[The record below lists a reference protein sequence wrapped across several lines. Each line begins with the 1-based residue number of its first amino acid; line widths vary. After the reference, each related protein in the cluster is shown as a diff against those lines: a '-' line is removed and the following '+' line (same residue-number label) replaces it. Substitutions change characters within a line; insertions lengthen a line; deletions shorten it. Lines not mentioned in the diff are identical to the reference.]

1 MTASEAAKAASDAMA
16 AYAQARAASA
26 AAAAATTVADAEAAL
41 ARAEEAQAAAEAELA
56 NARMYAGM
64 VEAARQALSTLPDF
78 YETVSVSMRTE
89 AGNPT
94 AAKVLSYLAAHASGG
109 PWYSGPTQ
117 TWQDDPGLVR
127 FAEPPTVRL
136 AEGTTAE
143 QRGLVL
149 YSVAMVNRWLPY
161 DQHVRIG
168 SDAPALAAIEDI
180 PDGQIFI
187 GFYHGLAVPHEE
199 NRASGRSTADVDV
212 ETRWDAQQGRW
223 EKRSMRAAHVLVDW
237 DWVRWDPD
245 RRSAVFHELLH
256 ALGLPGHVRNADH
269 IDSNLRAD
277 DTGTSWLHT
286 DEIPAIDG
294 EALRILYTQLG
305 AATEPEV
312 LSLASLGQWDR
323 QWTNLMAEFPATFF
337 TIAGCA
343 LEAGPRP
350 ECTSGTSDY
359 LAFGVRH
366 RNGVSVPWT
375 DGHVTFDALADS
387 RTLQG
392 QVTWEG
398 GLLGFTPDS
407 RSVAGNAR
415 IGVNLD
421 TMDGRADFTE
431 LQFLPG
437 QQAMRGFESV
447 RWNTG
452 RLGYTI
458 EISGN
463 YIRSTG
469 GDDGTLSGIFFG
481 PEHEGVAG
489 SVERQDLTAAFGARR
504 E

>member
-1 MTASEAAKAASDAMA
+1 MDFRDAQREGRSYFGAEQSRPCVRRPAGPASSGSFLS
-16 AYAQARAASA
+16 RALGVPACF
-26 AAAAATTVADAEAAL
+26 AL
-41 ARAEEAQAAAEAELA
+41 AMPCWVAILLLVAC
-56 NARMYAGM
+56 GGGGGSDSGFPPSD
-64 VEAARQALSTLPDF
+64 RQALATLTEL
-78 YETVSVSMRTE
+78 YETVSVSMRTGAE
-89 AGNPT
+89 NPT
-94 AAKVLSYLAAHASGG
+94 AAEVLSYLAAHASGG
-109 PWYSGPTQ
+109 PRHSGPTR
-117 TWQDDPGLVR
+117 TTETGLVR

-149 YSVAMVNRWLPY
+149 YSVAVVNRWLPY

-187 GFYHGLAVPHEE
+187 DFVPHG
-199 NRASGRSTADVDV
+199 GRSTTQFDD
-212 ETRWDAQQGRW
+212 ETRW
-223 EKRSMRAAHVLVDW
+223 EKRSTRAGHVWVGW
-237 DWVRWDPD
+237 DGLRWDPD
-245 RRSAVFHELLH
+245 RRFVVFHELLH
-256 ALGLPGHVRNADH
+256 ALGLLGHIRGIAH
-269 IDSNLRAD
+269 IDSIMRAED
-277 DTGTSWLHT
+277 ISTSWPQT
-286 DEIPAIDG
+286 YEIPAIDG

-305 AATEPEV
+305 AATEPEE

-323 QWTNLMAEFPATFF
+323 QWTHLMGEFPATFAV
-337 TIAGCA
+337 IAGCA
-343 LEAGPRP
+343 LDAGPSP
-350 ECTSGTSDY
+350 VCTTGTSDY

-375 DGHVTFDALADS
+375 DGDPTFITLADT

-398 GLLGFTPDS
+398 GLLGFTPDL
-407 RSVAGNAR
+407 RSVAGNAS

-421 TMDGRADFTE
+421 TMDGRADFTG

-437 QQAMRGFESV
+437 EQAMRGFESV

-481 PEHEGVAG
+481 PDHEGIAG

-504 E
+504 EY